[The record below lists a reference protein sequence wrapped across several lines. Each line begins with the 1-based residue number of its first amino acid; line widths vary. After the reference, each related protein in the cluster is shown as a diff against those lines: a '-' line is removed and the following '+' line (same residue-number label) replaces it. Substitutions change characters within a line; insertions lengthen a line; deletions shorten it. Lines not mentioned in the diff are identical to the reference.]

1 MSRSKEVTKV
11 SPQQKGRHAKAMP
24 QFQGK
29 SDRRIFLVWQAG
41 SCDIQ
46 VQIQGC
52 SVSSLC
58 GKMGHLQAVCYG
70 KTKGSAKK
78 SGTSQSVQHVQE

>member
-1 MSRSKEVTKV
+1 MSRSKEVTKL

-29 SDRRIFLVWQAG
+29 SDHRILLVWQAG
-41 SCDIQ
+41 SCGIQ
-46 VQIQGC
+46 VQTQGC
-52 SVSSLC
+52 SVSSC

>member
-11 SPQQKGRHAKAMP
+11 SQGRHAKAMP

-29 SDRRIFLVWQAG
+29 SDCRIFLVWQAG
-41 SCDIQ
+41 ACDIQ

-70 KTKGSAKK
+70 KTKGLAKK